1 MGFSNQVGLLKYA
14 LTQAGIKGLVLPE
27 PQRSLDFG
35 YYYPALAGPKG
46 PALLE
51 GPALLDRHF
60 TLTLTWA
67 LVQQH

>member
-35 YYYPALAGPKG
+35 YYYPKEPGAVA
-46 PALLE
+46 
-51 GPALLDRHF
+51 R
-60 TLTLTWA
+60 TL
-67 LVQQH
+67 QRPRIHHPRP